1 MPDIR
6 LIQRRIKSVT
16 NTARITKAMEMVASS
31 KMRKAQQRVLASRP
45 FAVKLNELLGHL
57 AAQVPQGEPLHSLL
71 EHRTP
76 KRVGLVHI
84 TADRGLVGSLNT
96 NMNRRA
102 ATFILSQQVPVSVV
116 TVGRKGREFMSRV
129 GRDIRADFAGLG
141 EQPGIL
147 DIAPIARIVMDD
159 YLEGRYDQVYL
170 AYTEFISTMSQRPVI
185 QRLLPVE
192 PLHPGGTYLVEF
204 LYEPGPAAVLSQL
217 LPRFVEMEIY
227 HSILEHISSEQSAR
241 MVAMRSATENAKELV
256 DDLTLTYNKA
266 RQESITTELLDIV
279 GGAAALA

>member
-45 FAVKLNELLGHL
+45 FAVKMNELLGHL
-57 AAQVPQGEPLHSLL
+57 AAQLPRGEALHPLL
-71 EHRTP
+71 EDRP
-76 KRVGLVHI
+76 LRRIGVVHI
-84 TADRGLVGSLNT
+84 TADRGLVGSLNA
-96 NMNRRA
+96 NMNRRTA
-102 ATFILSQQVPVSVV
+102 GFILSQDVPVTLV
-116 TVGRKGREFMSRV
+116 TVGRKGREFMVRY
-129 GRDIRADFAGLG
+129 GREVRADFTGLG

-147 DIAPIARIVMDD
+147 DIAPISRVVTDD

-192 PLHPGGTYLVEF
+192 PLHPGGTFTVEF
-204 LYEPGPAAVLSQL
+204 LYEPSPAAVLAQL
-217 LPRFVEMEIY
+217 LPRFVEMQIY
-227 HSILEHISSEQSAR
+227 HAILEHISSEQSAR

-256 DDLTLTYNKA
+256 DDLTLNYNKA

>member
-16 NTARITKAMEMVASS
+16 STARITKAMEMVASS

-45 FAVKLNELLGHL
+45 FAVKMGELLGHL
-57 AAQVPQGEPLHSLL
+57 AAQVPQGEALHPLLVQ
-71 EHRTP
+71 RTP
-76 KRVGLVHI
+76 RRIGVIHI
-84 TADRGLVGSLNT
+84 TADRGLLGSLNA
-96 NMNRRA
+96 NMNRRTA
-102 ATFILSQQVPVSVV
+102 SFILSQEIPTTLI
-116 TVGRKGREFMSRV
+116 TVGRKGREFMVRY
-129 GRDIRADFAGLG
+129 GRDVRAEFTGFG

-147 DIAPIARIVMDD
+147 DIAPIAQIVIAD
-159 YLEGRYDQVYL
+159 YLEERYDQVYL
-170 AYTEFISTMSQRPVI
+170 AYTEFVSTMSQRPVI

-192 PLHPGGTYLVEF
+192 PLHPGGSYLVDF
-204 LYEPGPAAVLSQL
+204 LYEPSPAAVMAQL

-227 HSILEHISSEQSAR
+227 HAILEHISSEQSAR
-241 MVAMRSATENAKELV
+241 MVAMRNATENAKELI

-266 RQESITTELLDIV
+266 RQESITKELLDIV